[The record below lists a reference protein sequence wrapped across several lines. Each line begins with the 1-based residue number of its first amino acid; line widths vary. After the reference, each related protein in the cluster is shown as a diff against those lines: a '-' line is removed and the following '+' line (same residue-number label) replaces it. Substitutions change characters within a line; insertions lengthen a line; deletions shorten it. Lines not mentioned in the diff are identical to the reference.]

1 MTLAKTLRRKLSEA
15 PAASERHDFML
26 TDETS
31 GWSLHLT
38 ADRRDAWS
46 TVAWELN
53 LRRPPAQGDVAAWA
67 QNVVAQTGGLL
78 EALRVVEVDKL
89 HDRALLRSATPSEQ
103 DDKLAYY
110 ELILQGTQSVAM
122 CRFQGSNA
130 SGKREQIPFV
140 LTNEVLVNLVSS
152 LTNIS

>member
-1 MTLAKTLRRKLSEA
+1 MTLEKLLRRKLSEA
-15 PAASERHDFML
+15 PAANERHDFMV

-89 HDRALLRSATPSEQ
+89 HDRACSCEPATPSEQ

-122 CRFQGSNA
+122 CRFQGRNA
-130 SGKREQIPFV
+130 SGKARADP
-140 LTNEVLVNLVSS
+140 VSRAHQ
-152 LTNIS
+152 